1 MGGVCVVLV
10 VWVLFFFLSSQG
22 VLVILQATSIMDTFS
37 MNDVPKFSR
46 ALAGGVGLLCLLTV
60 T

>member
-10 VWVLFFFLSSQG
+10 VCVFFFLSSQG
-22 VLVILQATSIMDTFS
+22 VLVVLQATSIMDTFS